1 MIIPIDQLPKDVL
14 DGVVE
19 EFITREGTDYG
30 EIEFTL
36 AEKREQILRQLSN
49 GDIVIVYDESTES
62 VNILR
67 KEDIVQ

>member
-36 AEKREQILRQLSN
+36 AEKREQILRQLRH

>member
-36 AEKREQILRQLSN
+36 AEKREQILRQLRN

>member
-36 AEKREQILRQLSN
+36 AEKREQILRQLRN
-49 GDIVIVYDESTES
+49 GDIVVVYDESTES

>member
-36 AEKREQILRQLSN
+36 AEKREQVLRQLRN